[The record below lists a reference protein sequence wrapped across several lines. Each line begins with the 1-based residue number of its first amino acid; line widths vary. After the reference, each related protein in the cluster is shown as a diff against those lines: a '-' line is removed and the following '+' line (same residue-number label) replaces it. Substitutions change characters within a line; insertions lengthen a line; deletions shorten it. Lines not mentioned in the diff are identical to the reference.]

1 MIVAKNISKSFDN
14 RKALDNLNFCL
25 NKGDIVSLLG
35 PNGAGKTTLLRIL
48 TGYLNQSSGSV
59 EIYGHNPQQERVAVL
74 SKIGYVPE
82 NAPLYPEMSV
92 YDFLSFAGH
101 LRHLN
106 GQGLQ
111 KALKETIINLQL
123 QNVLNQRIETLSK
136 GFKHRVAIAAA
147 LLHRPKILILDEPTE
162 GLDPNQKF
170 EMHKFIRQYGQQS
183 IIIISTHILEEV
195 EAISNRVL
203 LLHKGKLIRDTS
215 PQELKLSG
223 NDFDIASA
231 FRAMTGENENVD
243 R

>member
-1 MIVAKNISKSFDN
+1 MIVAKNISKAFDK

-48 TGYLNQSSGSV
+48 TGYLTPNSGTV

-82 NAPLYPEMSV
+82 NAPLYPEMTV
-92 YDFLSFAGH
+92 YNFLDFAGKLH
-101 LRHLN
+101 HLN
-106 GQGLQ
+106 SQERNISI
-111 KALKETIINLQL
+111 KEVVKNLQL
-123 QNVLNQRIETLSK
+123 YEVLNQRIETLSK
-136 GFKHRVAIAAA
+136 GFKHRVAIAAS
-147 LLHRPKILILDEPTE
+147 LLHHPKILILDEPTE

-170 EMHKFIRQYGQQS
+170 EMHKFIRQYGQHN

-203 LLHKGKLIRDTS
+203 LLHQGKLIRDTS

-223 NDFDIASA
+223 SDYDIASA
-231 FRAMTGENENVD
+231 FRTMTGGNENAI
-243 R
+243 

>member
-1 MIVAKNISKSFDN
+1 MIVAKNISKAFDK

-48 TGYLNQSSGSV
+48 TGYLTPNSGTV

-82 NAPLYPEMSV
+82 NAPLYPEMTV
-92 YDFLSFAGH
+92 YNFLDFAGKLH
-101 LRHLN
+101 HLN
-106 GQGLQ
+106 SQERNISI
-111 KALKETIINLQL
+111 KEAVKNLQL
-123 QNVLNQRIETLSK
+123 YEVLNQRIETLSK
-136 GFKHRVAIAAA
+136 GFKHRVAIAAS
-147 LLHRPKILILDEPTE
+147 LLHHPKILILDEPTE

-170 EMHKFIRQYGQQS
+170 EMHKFIRQYGQHS

-203 LLHKGKLIRDTS
+203 LLHQGKLIRDTS

-223 NDFDIASA
+223 SDYDIASA
-231 FRAMTGENENVD
+231 FRTMTGGNENAI
-243 R
+243 